1 MIRVG
6 DVEGFLDQWA
16 PFSSAEDWDNVG
28 LLVGNREMTVTGILT
43 ALDITPKVIVQAQKA
58 GANVVVAHHPVIFA
72 PLRRIDS
79 CSVPS
84 QLLAAGMAAL
94 CVHTNMDRAPGGV
107 NDILAAQLG
116 LSDIREEEGLCRTG
130 TLSREM
136 APEDFAAHVMR
147 CLGTAVRISP
157 GNAMVHSVGLCSG
170 AGGDYLLHLA
180 ELGVQGLITG
190 EIKHHEW
197 LELSRCGAT
206 VVEAGHFDT
215 EIGIAAE
222 LARRLSEAFT
232 DLTVVQAV
240 EQCPYRTLSQ

>member
-43 ALDITPKVIVQAQKA
+43 ALDITPEVIVQARKA
-58 GANVVVAHHPVIFA
+58 GANVVVAHHPVILA

-79 CSVPS
+79 RSVPS

-116 LSDIREEEGLCRTG
+116 LSDIREGPFPGRW
-130 TLSREM
+130 R
-136 APEDFAAHVMR
+136 R
-147 CLGTAVRISP
+147 KISP
-157 GNAMVHSVGLCSG
+157 P
-170 AGGDYLLHLA
+170 
-180 ELGVQGLITG
+180 T
-190 EIKHHEW
+190 
-197 LELSRCGAT
+197 
-206 VVEAGHFDT
+206 
-215 EIGIAAE
+215 
-222 LARRLSEAFT
+222 
-232 DLTVVQAV
+232 
-240 EQCPYRTLSQ
+240 